1 MFQTEWLCG
10 DRGKKEDTHTVW
22 PLLMVTGEINVSLSV
37 VLFSHQRALELATKV
52 SFPVGEGGHT
62 CWFSWRTF
70 CLSHTCLTAGG
81 DRQLSLYLLFFGS
94 CCNGR
99 SMAALDYSV
108 WAFIKYECRFPFSN
122 IYLWWVI
129 LLVAGWLLSFF
140 VGCCLFLS
148 VCMCV
153 SEFVLL

>member
-108 WAFIKYECRFPFSN
+108 WAFIKYECLSPST
-122 IYLWWVI
+122 I
-129 LLVAGWLLSFF
+129 LIFDEWFCWLLGGCWVFLLAVVYFF
-140 VGCCLFLS
+140 LCV
-148 VCMCV
+148 CV